1 MQVFSPGRTL
11 TVSGVRQAPARNIRH
26 VMIVAQPL
34 SDNPDKR
41 RGDRIEEIYQP
52 YIDGRME
59 ISEIN
64 ANYTAP
70 FVR

>member
-41 RGDRIEEIYQP
+41 RGYRLDSRGDFFYNDPDKPEGTERAEI
-52 YIDGRME
+52 
-59 ISEIN
+59 
-64 ANYTAP
+64 
-70 FVR
+70 